1 MMLNLLI
8 LYKKIND
15 HHHFRC
21 DQHGSRLY
29 MHFLFTN
36 QHSLTL
42 KPQSHL
48 NPGTEV
54 AIEAADMVLIRSNL
68 HDLVVALDLA
78 RVVFTRIKWNFMWAL
93 LYNVLAVPYAA
104 GIWFPW
110 TRLVL
115 PPQYAGLSM
124 AASSV
129 SVVLSSMAL
138 WLYKRPAY
146 LNDEKAIQRKLSGS
160 ILQRANRLVHR

>member
-1 MMLNLLI
+1 MFCI
-8 LYKKIND
+8 
-15 HHHFRC
+15 
-21 DQHGSRLY
+21 HGI
-29 MHFLFTN
+29 
-36 QHSLTL
+36 
-42 KPQSHL
+42 
-48 NPGTEV
+48 GTEV

-78 RVVFTRIKWNFMWAL
+78 RLVFSRIKLNFVWASI
-93 LYNVLAVPYAA
+93 YNLLAVPYAA

-129 SVVLSSMAL
+129 SVVVSSMAL
-138 WLYKRPAY
+138 WLYKRPA
-146 LNDEKAIQRKLSGS
+146 LLSDDPAVRSGGV
-160 ILQRANRLVHR
+160 LGRAKR

>member
-1 MMLNLLI
+1 MRASILCCVVPSLI
-8 LYKKIND
+8 FSFIA
-15 HHHFRC
+15 
-21 DQHGSRLY
+21 
-29 MHFLFTN
+29 M
-36 QHSLTL
+36 LTL
-42 KPQSHL
+42 VSCNTLTHCCL
-48 NPGTEV
+48 GTEV

-78 RVVFTRIKWNFMWAL
+78 RLVFSRIKLNFVWAL
-93 LYNVLAVPYAA
+93 IYNLLAVPYAA

-110 TRLVL
+110 THLVL

-129 SVVLSSMAL
+129 SVVVSSMAL

-146 LNDEKAIQRKLSGS
+146 LSDDSAMRNKLGGS
-160 ILQRANRLVHR
+160 ILQRAQR